1 MRKKLGIVLLSFGIV
16 LTGFALIFGI
26 QHYRKGTETDNHNE
40 TSELSEP
47 EKDNTD
53 YGYAFETV
61 YSGKPYMPDILFEQP
76 FKKTNSYV
84 SNTEFIKAKGEKC
97 TAPIISLAEDFTK
110 AAFNVTYKNISNEDV
125 LNDTLAEGI
134 YVRFPS
140 GKEADGIKE
149 VTDTVNSWYVNSGT
163 SIEAEYTTDKCM
175 LYYDENAVILRGLLT
190 FTVYESEDI
199 ESVEKIFGIDQIKMG
214 EEYSVVVEYY
224 FVPSLYSED
233 FESYRIAQII
243 FLP

>member
-1 MRKKLGIVLLSFGIV
+1 MRKKLGIVLLFFGVV

-26 QHYRKGTETDNHNE
+26 QHYRKETETINHYD
-40 TSELSEP
+40 TSVLSES

-61 YSGKPYMPDILFEQP
+61 YNGKPYMPDILFEQP
-76 FKKTNSYV
+76 FKKTDSYV
-84 SNTEFIKAKGEKC
+84 SNTEFIKEKGEAC
-97 TAPIISLAEDFTK
+97 AAPIISMAEDLTK
-110 AAFNVTYKNISNEDV
+110 ATFNVTYKNISNEEV

-140 GKEADGIKE
+140 GEEVNGIKE
-149 VTDTVNSWYVNSGT
+149 VTDTINSWYVNSGT

-199 ESVEKIFGIDQIKMG
+199 ESIEKIFGINQIKMG
-214 EEYSVVVEYY
+214 EEYSTVVEYY
-224 FVPSLYSED
+224 FIPSLYSED
-233 FESYRIAQII
+233 FESYRIARII
-243 FLP
+243 FST